1 MNNQYDLKSF
11 NSFLDK
17 ATSVIS
23 CGSDCQREKTINEL
37 KAKLNNAESNL
48 NLAEPLFQ
56 VAKRNYYTY
65 LNGEGEYNE
74 MLEQEVSKQADSMI
88 ESLKT
93 NFQDEINKIK
103 SELQSYNALLINF
116 RNVNDLYKKY
126 HLENKTLYKELKEDA
141 NDILTNQ
148 RKTYYEDQRN
158 ESLNG
163 YYYYFLWIIYIVVF
177 ICLIIFSLIYPSQSS
192 TKQKMVIIV
201 VFLVLPFISTWLLG
215 KIIYL
220 FYLVFNMLPKNVY
233 KQ

>member
-17 ATSVIS
+17 ATAAIS
-23 CGSDCQREKTINEL
+23 CDADCQREKTINEL
-37 KAKLNNAESNL
+37 KAKLENAESNL
-48 NLAEPLFQ
+48 NLADPQFQ
-56 VAKRNYYTY
+56 MAKRNYYTY
-65 LNGEGEYNE
+65 IAGESGYNE
-74 MLEQEVSKQADSMI
+74 MMEKEVNKQAVLMI

-93 NFQDEINKIK
+93 SFQDDINKIK

-126 HLENKTLYKELKEDA
+126 RLENKMMYKELKEDA
-141 NDILTNQ
+141 NDILTDQ

-163 YYYYFLWIIYIVVF
+163 YYYYFLWIIYIIVF
-177 ICLIIFSLIYPSQSS
+177 VCLIVFSLIYPSQSS
-192 TKQKMVIIV
+192 AKQKIVIIV
-201 VFLVLPFISTWLLG
+201 FFLVLPFISTWLLG

-233 KQ
+233 K